1 MKRLLILGI
10 ALAASAFSSAQ
21 LFDVTSVDFG
31 LSTAEGTSNGIH
43 FTFSGSLW
51 NVRTVTDNSF
61 TGFAGINHVPAL
73 ATSDVLHTGSDNP
86 TFIFD
91 EVISS
96 ALVYLSD
103 NPDGNYTHFFDFGV
117 SAEAVSGNV
126 EVVGTTFRITDS
138 TGGVVRLT
146 GINSNTLTSSNI
158 GDGNDF
164 AIVVNAVPEPTT
176 MAIAGLVAAAVVRR
190 KRKL

>member
-1 MKRLLILGI
+1 MNKLLVFGMAICV
-10 ALAASAFSSAQ
+10 ASIGNAQ
-21 LFDVTSVDFG
+21 IFDVTSADTVNG
-31 LSTAEGTSNGIH
+31 TAEGTSNGVG

-61 TGFAGINHVPAL
+61 TGFSGVNHVPAL

-117 SAEAVSGNV
+117 AAEAVSGNV
-126 EVVGTTFRITDS
+126 EVVGTTFRITDF
-138 TGGVVRLT
+138 TGGVVRLS
-146 GINSNTLTSSNI
+146 GINSNTLASSNI

-164 AIVVNAVPEPTT
+164 AIVVNPVPEPATL
-176 MAIAGLVAAAVVRR
+176 AVLGLGAALIRR
-190 KRKL
+190 KRKS